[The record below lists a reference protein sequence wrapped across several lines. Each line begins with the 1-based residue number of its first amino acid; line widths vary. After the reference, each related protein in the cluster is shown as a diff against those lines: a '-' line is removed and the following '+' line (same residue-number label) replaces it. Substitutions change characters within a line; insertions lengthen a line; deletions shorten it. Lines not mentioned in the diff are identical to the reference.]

1 MLHHS
6 NTFTCP
12 SCGEEKP
19 ISEAVICE
27 DSEVINAVPIEE
39 TSRYVRYLQQKRLYK
54 FRRCEKCNSQIETQK
69 TISTV
74 SRYLGIG
81 LIAIGFFT
89 TGWLSLIGGLL
100 IAISLLVYFLWSSIT
115 KVYPHTTFEKAK
127 ECNALVPIDTED

>member
-69 TISTV
+69 IISTV

-127 ECNALVPIDTED
+127 ECNALILFDS